1 MIESVVIL
9 PMGFFDG
16 VFFTNVNFFL
26 ILMITLLGG
35 FIGATSGYASI
46 GAFGAFLLFVRV
58 ATEVNL
64 WIFQGLLYVFLTI
77 VMIGMG
83 AMLWGFIGSAGDME

>member
-1 MIESVVIL
+1 MIPEMPIL
-9 PMGFFDG
+9 PLGFFDG

-26 ILMITLLGG
+26 IFMITLLGG
-35 FIGATSGYASI
+35 FVGATSGYASV

-58 ATEVNL
+58 ATEVDL

-77 VMIGMG
+77 VFVGMG
-83 AMLWGFIGSAGDME
+83 AMVWGFLGSSGDME